1 MNSTKLFL
9 EETYTIDGVT
19 LTGEEIR
26 DAVIDAALLKG
37 KLSQMLGDDLWV
49 STTDSNHQYST
60 MTIFISNVLTTINA
74 MAVSMTAKMMV
85 MTYD

>member
-26 DAVIDAALLKG
+26 DAVIDAGLLKG
-37 KLSQMLGDDLWV
+37 KLSQMLGD
-49 STTDSNHQYST
+49 
-60 MTIFISNVLTTINA
+60 A
-74 MAVSMTAKMMV
+74 E
-85 MTYD
+85 

>member
-9 EETYTIDGVT
+9 EETYVIDGVT

-37 KLSQMLGDDLWV
+37 KLSQLLGDDV
-49 STTDSNHQYST
+49 
-60 MTIFISNVLTTINA
+60 
-74 MAVSMTAKMMV
+74 
-85 MTYD
+85 

>member
-37 KLSQMLGDDLWV
+37 KLSQLLGDDL
-49 STTDSNHQYST
+49 
-60 MTIFISNVLTTINA
+60 
-74 MAVSMTAKMMV
+74 
-85 MTYD
+85 